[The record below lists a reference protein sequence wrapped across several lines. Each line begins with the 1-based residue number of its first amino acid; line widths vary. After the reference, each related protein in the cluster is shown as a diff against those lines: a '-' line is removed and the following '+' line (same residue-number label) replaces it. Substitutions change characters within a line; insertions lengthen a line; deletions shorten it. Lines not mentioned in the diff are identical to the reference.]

1 MKPGLKSA
9 CLCWIFLASSSQAVV
24 FEDDE
29 ARRAILDLRQRVE
42 NLRQSQA
49 ASEAALQKSLDGINK
64 SQQIVR
70 DSVAQEAKQES
81 SRLQN
86 ALLQLQSQIDS
97 LKQSLAEMR
106 GEKDQL
112 QREITLLK
120 RGQNDN
126 SSGLEER
133 LVKIDQR
140 IAKLEPVF
148 FQLDGLEFQ
157 ADITEKKD
165 FELALASFKKGDFA
179 GSIISF
185 SAFLRKYPDS
195 GFRQSAMFWL
205 ASAKYVKRE
214 YADAA
219 NQLKSFTGMNESH
232 SKFPEALL
240 TLANAQLELKQTQ
253 DAKKTLDELITKF
266 PSSEAA
272 AAGKERL
279 SKLK

>member
-1 MKPGLKSA
+1 MVD
-9 CLCWIFLASSSQAVV
+9 FHTDV
-24 FEDDE
+24 
-29 ARRAILDLRQRVE
+29 LR
-42 NLRQSQA
+42 
-49 ASEAALQKSLDGINK
+49 GNK
-64 SQQIVR
+64 
-70 DSVAQEAKQES
+70 DVAQEAKQES

-97 LKQSLAEMR
+97 LKQNLAEMR

-133 LVKIDQR
+133 LVKIEQR
-140 IAKLEPVF
+140 IATLEPVF

-195 GFRQSAMFWL
+195 GFKQSAMFWL

-214 YADAA
+214 YADVV

-240 TLANAQLELKQTQ
+240 TLANSQLELKQTQ
-253 DAKKTLDELITKF
+253 DAKKTLTELISKF
-266 PSSEAA
+266 SSSEAA
-272 AAGKERL
+272 AATPAPDADVGANSARATCTLRSASRSAAGARGGASTAPAKTVRCRRL
-279 SKLK
+279 RRTSGE

>member
-1 MKPGLKSA
+1 MKSGLKSV
-9 CLCWIFLASSSQAVV
+9 CLCLVFVATASQAGV

-49 ASEAALQKSLDGINK
+49 ASDAAVQKSLDIITK

-70 DSVAQEAKQES
+70 DSVVQEVQQES

-97 LKQSLAEMR
+97 LKQNLAEMR
-106 GEKDQL
+106 GENDQL

-120 RGQNDN
+120 RGQND
-126 SSGLEER
+126 SKTGLEER
-133 LVKIDQR
+133 LSKFEQR
-140 IAKLEPVF
+140 ISKLEPVL

-157 ADITEKKD
+157 ADPNEKKD
-165 FELALASFKKGDFA
+165 FELALATFKKGDFSGA
-179 GSIISF
+179 VVSF
-185 SAFLRKYPDS
+185 SSFLRKYPDT
-195 GFRQSAMFWL
+195 GFRQSALFWL

-214 YADAA
+214 YADTAS
-219 NQLKSFTGMNESH
+219 QLKSFTGMSESH

-253 DAKKTLDELITKF
+253 DAKKTLDELLSKF

>member
-9 CLCWIFLASSSQAVV
+9 CLCWIFLASSSQAGV

-49 ASEAALQKSLDGINK
+49 ASDAALQKSLDGINK

-97 LKQSLAEMR
+97 LKQNLAEMR

-112 QREITLLK
+112 LREITLLK

-133 LVKIDQR
+133 LVKIEQR
-140 IAKLEPVF
+140 IATLEPVF

-195 GFRQSAMFWL
+195 GFKQSAMFWL

-214 YADAA
+214 YADVV

-240 TLANAQLELKQTQ
+240 TLANSQLELKQTQ
-253 DAKKTLDELITKF
+253 DAKKTLTELISKF
-266 PSSEAA
+266 SSSEAA

>member
-1 MKPGLKSA
+1 
-9 CLCWIFLASSSQAVV
+9 
-24 FEDDE
+24 
-29 ARRAILDLRQRVE
+29 
-42 NLRQSQA
+42 
-49 ASEAALQKSLDGINK
+49 
-64 SQQIVR
+64 
-70 DSVAQEAKQES
+70 
-81 SRLQN
+81 
-86 ALLQLQSQIDS
+86 
-97 LKQSLAEMR
+97 MR

-133 LVKIDQR
+133 LVKIEQR
-140 IAKLEPVF
+140 IATLEPVF

-195 GFRQSAMFWL
+195 GFKQSAMFWL

-214 YADAA
+214 YADVV

-240 TLANAQLELKQTQ
+240 TLANSQLELKQTQ
-253 DAKKTLDELITKF
+253 DAKKTLTELISKF
-266 PSSEAA
+266 SSSEAA